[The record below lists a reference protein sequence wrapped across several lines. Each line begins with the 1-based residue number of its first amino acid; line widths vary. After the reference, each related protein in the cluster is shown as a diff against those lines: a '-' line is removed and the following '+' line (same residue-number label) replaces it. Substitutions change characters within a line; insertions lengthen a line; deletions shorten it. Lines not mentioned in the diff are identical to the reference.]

1 MARIA
6 PGNTPK
12 FAYVVLLIL
21 ASTFLYLD
29 LQYKTFTVTK
39 NIFNSGLLT
48 SNLIIK
54 NLIFKPISNLY
65 NLTTSKKELIQLNQ
79 SLADEL
85 EVSKIENFLILNKA
99 DLFKNNN
106 ELINYIKSS
115 TINSLNEIASISSF
129 DANLYKCCDSH
140 RLFLFN
146 NSIPFKEGGTVINS
160 KGILGQITDSNKRVS
175 EVILISDIK
184 HSMPLKTN
192 EFFCNANGTG
202 RPRILE
208 CKYDASLWPELFEI
222 GQNFYSSGLGGIF
235 PEGLLI
241 GSITSIKPGDDNET
255 ILEIKSIANP
265 LTQNHV
271 MVIYPND
278 FK

>member
-12 FAYVVLLIL
+12 FAYAVLLIV

-29 LQYKTFTVTK
+29 LQYKTFTATK

-48 SNLIIK
+48 SNLIVK

-115 TINSLNEIASISSF
+115 TIKSLNEIASISSF
-129 DANLYKCCDSH
+129 NTNLYKCCDSH

-146 NSIPFKEGGTVINS
+146 NSTPFKEGGTVINS
-160 KGILGQITDSNKRVS
+160 EGILGQITDSNKRVS

-184 HSMPLKTN
+184 HSIPLKTK

-208 CKYDASLWPELFEI
+208 CKYDASLWPESFEI
-222 GQNFYSSGLGGIF
+222 GQNFFSSGLGGIF

-241 GSITSIKPGDDNET
+241 GSITSIRTDDDNET

-278 FK
+278 FN